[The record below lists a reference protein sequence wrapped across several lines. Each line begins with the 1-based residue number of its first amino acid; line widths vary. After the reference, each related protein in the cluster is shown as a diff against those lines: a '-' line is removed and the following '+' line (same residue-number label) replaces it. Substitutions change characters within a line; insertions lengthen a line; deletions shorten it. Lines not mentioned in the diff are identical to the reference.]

1 MAVLGVYQHT
11 KARVGLHPPSVT
23 HVPALHVKVHASIL
37 DLLVPSPLLTTLQLT
52 DFPPQTPNSSFN
64 LAVSAMHSP
73 ALLCSLS
80 PSLSLC
86 SASPSLM
93 IRLGPVRWP
102 CSVYF
107 FLCSVLFQVLL
118 ALPSLGST
126 IRNSPLS
133 HTMGRQSYH
142 QSTLRPDGP
151 KKHTDSVQ

>member
-1 MAVLGVYQHT
+1 MAVLGVQQHT
-11 KARVGLHPPSVT
+11 KAHVGLHPPSIS
-23 HVPALHVKVHASIL
+23 HVPAIHFKVHASIL

-52 DFPPQTPNSSFN
+52 DFPPQSTNSLI
-64 LAVSAMHSP
+64 LAALAMHSP

-80 PSLSLC
+80 LSLC
-86 SASPSLM
+86 SAFPSLM

-107 FLCSVLFQVLL
+107 FLCSVLFQVPL

-126 IRNSPLS
+126 ITNSPLS

-151 KKHTDSVQ
+151 KKHTNSVQ